1 MHLPPTFLAPS
12 PHTPTLKHTLF
23 FSIWLNNCVGE
34 RNYRWFLLFLYLN
47 TVLMVYGVWA
57 TSSILLHDM
66 NTHKLLTA
74 TFTRSGKQVPA
85 TYFIVIQ
92 YLLGTRTEVC
102 MVGALCIVMGLLVG
116 GFFVYHACLAATNT
130 TTNESV
136 KWSNLS
142 DYRDYAVAEY
152 NRAKK
157 ALEGAEQ
164 ALEGA
169 RKELEEVER
178 EGKEGKEGRGKGGS
192 SSSSNSNSSSSSS
205 KAGGER
211 VKAAKDKVA
220 AMEKS
225 LEECKRPPRRRGVDS
240 EPAEPPSSQR
250 YELKFPEPMPTKS
263 LYNKGLVA
271 NLAEMAFPPSK

>member
-1 MHLPPTFLAPS
+1 M
-12 PHTPTLKHTLF
+12 
-23 FSIWLNNCVGE
+23 NNCVGE

-47 TVLMVYGVWA
+47 TVLMVYGIWA

-66 NTHKLLTA
+66 DTHKLLTA

-85 TYFIVIQ
+85 TYFIVLQ

-136 KWSNLS
+136 KWGNMS

-157 ALEGAEQ
+157 ALEGAET

-178 EGKEGKEGRGKGGS
+178 EEGGGKG
-192 SSSSNSNSSSSSS
+192 SSSSSS
-205 KAGGER
+205 KSGDER
-211 VKAAKDKVA
+211 VKTAKEKVA
-220 AMEKS
+220 AMEKA
-225 LEECKRPPRRRGVDS
+225 LEECKRPPRRRGADG
-240 EPAEPPSSQR
+240 EPSEPPSTQR

-263 LYNKGLVA
+263 LYNKGIVA